1 MVTMITMGGLI
12 ILLYMVLLWLV
23 SLLLKNSSI
32 IDIFWG
38 LGFVIVSWFY
48 YSQSGFPLRGRS
60 FLINLLVTIWGLRL
74 SIYILWRNWG
84 KPEDFRYQ
92 KWRNEA
98 GKSWWWKSFFK
109 VFLLQGL
116 LMWFISMPLFAAH
129 LQNTTM
135 NWLDMVGTLI
145 WGIGFLF
152 ESVGD
157 LQLARFKADPANRGK
172 VLDYGVWKYTRHPNY
187 FGDAAQW
194 WGYFLIALAAG
205 GWWTIFSPV
214 IMTYLLLKISGVK
227 LLEVTLQDTKPA
239 YREYIKKTSAFFPL
253 PPRRKE

>member
-1 MVTMITMGGLI
+1 
-12 ILLYMVLLWLV
+12 
-23 SLLLKNSSI
+23 
-32 IDIFWG
+32 
-38 LGFVIVSWFY
+38 
-48 YSQSGFPLRGRS
+48 
-60 FLINLLVTIWGLRL
+60 
-74 SIYILWRNWG
+74 
-84 KPEDFRYQ
+84 
-92 KWRNEA
+92 
-98 GKSWWWKSFFK
+98 
-109 VFLLQGL
+109 
-116 LMWFISMPLFAAH
+116 MWFISMPLFAAH